1 MGGRDGAKGSGHDG
15 DVTAEAAA
23 VQACS
28 PYNARQATF
37 TEHSSR
43 DVAF

>member
-1 MGGRDGAKGSGHDG
+1 MGGRDGAKGSGPDG
-15 DVTAEAAA
+15 DDTAGAAA
-23 VQACS
+23 VQVCS

-37 TEHSSR
+37 TEQSSR